1 MVTILLVEDEEIL
14 QQLMVHT
21 LSGEGYEIIEASD
34 GEAGLKLAEEHLPN
48 LIISD
53 MSMPKMTGWDLAKKL
68 RTNPPAGVFSTKSLR
83 VFSTMRQHRC
93 QSRSTIWKKNILGL
107 GAEGI
112 SGAQND
118 EIQGMEC
125 FQGVV
130 ELSSTATMKTRF
142 HNAVG
147 RPFSP
152 RETSQ

>member
-68 RTNPPAGVFSTKSLR
+68 RTNPLTAKIPIIALTGHGTSGDRDAAYDAGVNDIIEKPVDMAKLL
-83 VFSTMRQHRC
+83 
-93 QSRSTIWKKNILGL
+93 KKIKR
-107 GAEGI
+107 
-112 SGAQND
+112 
-118 EIQGMEC
+118 
-125 FQGVV
+125 
-130 ELSSTATMKTRF
+130 LSNT
-142 HNAVG
+142 
-147 RPFSP
+147 
-152 RETSQ
+152 